1 EWALRHPADGQ
12 AESDV
17 LLDVEPGKQRR
28 AGVLEGHDA
37 TAAGGAA
44 RRAAATHRAGTG
56 ALEACEDV
64 EQRRFAA
71 TGGAEQTENLA
82 VCDLEIDAIEG
93 DIGLGR
99 RRENF
104 PNLVELQHSCPPVER
119 KT

>member
-28 AGVLEGHDA
+28 AGVLEEHDA
-37 TAAGGAA
+37 IAAGAA
-44 RRAAATHRAGTG
+44 DRRAAATHRAGTG

-82 VCDLEIDAIEG
+82 VCNLEVDAIQG
-93 DIGLGR
+93 DRGAGAR
-99 RRENF
+99 RDSL
-104 PNLVELQHSCPPVER
+104 PHV
-119 KT
+119 